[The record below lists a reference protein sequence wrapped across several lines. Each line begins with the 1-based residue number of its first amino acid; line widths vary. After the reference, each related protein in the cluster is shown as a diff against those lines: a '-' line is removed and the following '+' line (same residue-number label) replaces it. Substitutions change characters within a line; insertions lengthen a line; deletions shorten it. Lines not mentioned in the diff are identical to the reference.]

1 MKHVRNGGNKMIDNN
16 DQKNL
21 PDPNQPQGK
30 RLKFSY
36 FEPIMGI
43 IITLLA
49 SIIFLGFPHIITVVF
64 IGGPTIPT
72 FNADVIRSLWIP
84 IILWALFRIGVE
96 AAYLYERKYTKR
108 LAKISIIGHAL
119 TTICSFIILIS
130 PRIVNQDYIS
140 FIHDYYRNVS
150 VWFGNI
156 LARPNLII
164 LVIIMIIIILES
176 INVIRKGNKAEKREE
191 EKKQKEAKNADEA
204 ANKADDPSAAQE
216 EKVKKAKFSYF
227 EPFKGI
233 IFAVIVTV
241 IFLAFPQII
250 SFVFLDRLIP
260 TFYTEVIRSLWIPII
275 IWALLRI
282 GIKVA
287 YLIEQS
293 YTKRL
298 AIITAVGNI
307 LAIICG
313 FVIFVNPRIVNQEY
327 INFIHRYFEDL
338 ASWFSVLLTGIL
350 DRPNLIILVLMIVIL
365 IVESLNV
372 YRRSIKK
379 EDEEEGYVVKKV
391 KLEAID
397 LETEAGDIETKTE
410 DTKTGI

>member
-1 MKHVRNGGNKMIDNN
+1 
-16 DQKNL
+16 
-21 PDPNQPQGK
+21 
-30 RLKFSY
+30 
-36 FEPIMGI
+36 MGI

-49 SIIFLGFPHIITVVF
+49 SIIFLGFPHIITVVY

-84 IILWALFRIGVE
+84 IILWAVFRIGVE

-108 LAKISIIGHAL
+108 LAKFSIIGHAL
-119 TTICSFIILIS
+119 ITICSFIILIS
-130 PRIVNQDYIS
+130 PRIVNQDYIN

-164 LVIIMIIIILES
+164 LAIIMIIVILES
-176 INVIRKGNKAEKREE
+176 INVIRKGNKAEK
-191 EKKQKEAKNADEA
+191 K
-204 ANKADDPSAAQE
+204 E
-216 EKVKKAKFSYF
+216 EKVSETDEENTDEAVKGTDGRIAEQKKIIKKAKFSYF

-260 TFYTEVIRSLWIPII
+260 TFYTEVVRSLWIPII

-282 GIKVA
+282 GVKVA
-287 YLIEQS
+287 YLIERS

-298 AIITAVGNI
+298 AIITTIGNI

-313 FVIFVNPRIVNQEY
+313 FIIFISPRIVNQEY

-338 ASWFSVLLTGIL
+338 AAWFSVILTGIL

-372 YRRSIKK
+372 YRRSLKK
-379 EDEEEGYVVKKV
+379 EDEEEGYIVKKV

-397 LETEAGDIETKTE
+397 LEPETGETEAETGETEPKPE
-410 DTKTGI
+410 DT